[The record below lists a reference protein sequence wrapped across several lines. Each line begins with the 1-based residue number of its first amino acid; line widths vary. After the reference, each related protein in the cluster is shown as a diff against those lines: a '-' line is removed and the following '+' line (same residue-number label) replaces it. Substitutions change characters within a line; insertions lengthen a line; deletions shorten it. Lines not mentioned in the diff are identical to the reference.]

1 MNTENTKSR
10 NKGMAILIAIIVVML
25 IAVILLVALLLKKPE
40 PEVMVESGTTSGKLV
55 YETQIVTEDPETLQA
70 AVDAMVQKAKEGQM
84 NLQMQTQ
91 AFSKDGKT
99 FTCYLA
105 NSLKNNYDMFMVFYL
120 DETQEEIYRT
130 GLIPLGARIEQFTL
144 EEALPKGSHEIT
156 IVFNQVE
163 ADMETIHAQV
173 NVGLTLVVN

>member
-1 MNTENTKSR
+1 
-10 NKGMAILIAIIVVML
+10 MAILVAIIVIML
-25 IAVILLVALLLKKPE
+25 IAVMLLVVLLLKKTDT
-40 PEVMVESGTTSGKLV
+40 EVVAESSAPSGKLM

-70 AVDAMVQKAKEGQM
+70 AVDAMMQKAKEGQM

-120 DETQEEIYRT
+120 DETRKEIYRT
-130 GLIPLGARIEQFTL
+130 GLIPLGARIEQFSL

-163 ADMETIHAQV
+163 SDMETIHAQV